1 MAAATV
7 VVIDMAAET
16 DMVEAIVTAAETATE
31 AEGMAARGAM
41 AAAAVTGADRL
52 VRTTG
57 VAAEVATGGRAPGPT
72 PHVSQPTG
80 INFTLKCCIICLL
93 IRAMSTAT
101 NEALIPK
108 FDVFTIR
115 LEFSESCEASW

>member
-1 MAAATV
+1 M
-7 VVIDMAAET
+7 AET
-16 DMVEAIVTAAETATE
+16 DTVEAIVTAAETATE

-41 AAAAVTGADRL
+41 AAAVTGADRP

-72 PHVSQPTG
+72 PHVSQPTR
-80 INFTLKCCIICLL
+80 INFTLKCFIIFLCLNSCDEH
-93 IRAMSTAT
+93 RHSAS

-108 FDVFTIR
+108 TVR
-115 LEFSESCEASW
+115 LTFSPSVWSFSEVVKRPGDC

>member
-1 MAAATV
+1 M

-31 AEGMAARGAM
+31 AEGMAAQGAM
-41 AAAAVTGADRL
+41 AAAGAVTGADRL

-72 PHVSQPTG
+72 PHVS
-80 INFTLKCCIICLL
+80 
-93 IRAMSTAT
+93 
-101 NEALIPK
+101 
-108 FDVFTIR
+108 
-115 LEFSESCEASW
+115 